1 MTIIQKNNL
10 VLVSS
15 FENQIIQKF
24 GQNSENKTVNLET
37 KKLH

>member
-1 MTIIQKNNL
+1 MTIIQKNNV

-24 GQNSENKTVNLET
+24 GQNSEIKTVNLET